1 MNFTN
6 YRKFYEESKYK
17 NVMSENDY
25 LSYKD
30 SNLFYLLNKKSSFK
44 TENKFRTIC
53 RHYYALNIALY
64 CRTFNNFFSGKGKN
78 FIVICYGNEYFESIN
93 KCLLSVDES
102 KIIKRMCQYSENIHE
117 IYCLKKTI

>member
-6 YRKFYEESKYK
+6 YRKFYEESKYE

-44 TENKFRTIC
+44 TEMKFRTIF
-53 RHYYALNIALY
+53 RHYYALSIALY
-64 CRTFNNFFSGKGKN
+64 CRTFNNFSLEKEKTLLLF
-78 FIVICYGNEYFESIN
+78 VMAIN
-93 KCLLSVDES
+93 ILN
-102 KIIKRMCQYSENIHE
+102 Q
-117 IYCLKKTI
+117 